1 MTSRITIPQTDLNVF
16 PLCLGGNVFGWS
28 ANKEQSFEVL
38 DAFVAAGGN
47 FIDTADVYSE
57 WVPGNSGGESET
69 ILGEWMAARG
79 NRASLVIAT
88 KVSMLS
94 TRSGLSASNILAAC
108 DDSLRRLQT
117 DYIDLYYAHKDDPS
131 VPLEETLGAFDQ
143 LIKAGKVRYIGASQ
157 HSGARL
163 TEALAVSEANGYAKY
178 SVLQN
183 EYNLME
189 RSAFEADS
197 AGVLKANGM
206 QALPFFSL
214 ARGFLSGKYQPG
226 VEIDSVRAG
235 GVEGYKT
242 ERGWVIVAAISKIAE
257 DRKVSP
263 SAVSLAWLR
272 VQSTV
277 AAPIAS
283 ARTLEQVAEIMQV
296 LELSPEEFALLSS
309 L

>member
-57 WVPGNSGGESET
+57 WVPGNFGGESET

-94 TRSGLSASNILAAC
+94 TRPGLSASNILAAC
-108 DDSLRRLQT
+108 EDSLRRLQT

-163 TEALAVSEANGYAKY
+163 TEALAVSKANGYAKY

-189 RSAFEADS
+189 RTAFEADS
-197 AGVLKANGM
+197 AGVLIANGM
-206 QALPFFSL
+206 QALPFFAL

-242 ERGWVIVAAISKIAE
+242 EHGWAIVAAITKIAS

-263 SAVSLAWLR
+263 AAVSLAWLR
-272 VQSTV
+272 AQSTV

-283 ARTLEQVAEIMQV
+283 ARTLDQLAEIMQV
-296 LELSPEEFALLSS
+296 VKLSPQELALLSS

>member
-94 TRSGLSASNILAAC
+94 TRPGLSASNILAAC

-242 ERGWVIVAAISKIAE
+242 ERGWAIVAAISKIAE

-272 VQSTV
+272 AQSTV

-283 ARTLEQVAEIMQV
+283 ARNLKQVAEIMQV

>member
-94 TRSGLSASNILAAC
+94 TRPGLSASNILAAC

-242 ERGWVIVAAISKIAE
+242 ERGWAIVAAISKIAE

-272 VQSTV
+272 AQSTV

>member
-1 MTSRITIPQTDLNVF
+1 MTPRITIPQTDLNVF

-94 TRSGLSASNILAAC
+94 TRPGLSASNILAAC

-131 VPLEETLGAFDQ
+131 VSLEETLGAFDQ

-197 AGVLKANGM
+197 APALKTNGM

-242 ERGWVIVAAISKIAE
+242 ERGWAIVAAISKIAE

-272 VQSTV
+272 AQSTV

>member
-1 MTSRITIPQTDLNVF
+1 MTPRITIPQTDLNVF

-94 TRSGLSASNILAAC
+94 TRQGLSASNILAAC

-143 LIKAGKVRYIGASQ
+143 LIKAGKVRFIGASQ

-242 ERGWVIVAAISKIAE
+242 ERGWAIVAAISKIAE

-272 VQSTV
+272 AQSTV

-296 LELSPEEFALLSS
+296 VELGSEELARLSS

>member
-94 TRSGLSASNILAAC
+94 TRPGLSASNILAAC

-143 LIKAGKVRYIGASQ
+143 LIKAGKVRFIGASQ

-242 ERGWVIVAAISKIAE
+242 ERGWAIVAAISKIAE

-272 VQSTV
+272 AQSTV

>member
-94 TRSGLSASNILAAC
+94 TRPGLSASNILAAC

-242 ERGWVIVAAISKIAE
+242 ERGWAIVAAISKIAE

>member
-1 MTSRITIPQTDLNVF
+1 MTSRITIPQTDLHVF
-16 PLCLGGNVFGWS
+16 PLCLGGNVFGWT
-28 ANKEQSFEVL
+28 ADQEQSFEVL
-38 DAFVAAGGN
+38 DAFVAKGGN

-57 WVPGNSGGESET
+57 WAPGNSGGESET
-69 ILGEWMAARG
+69 ILGKWMAARG
-79 NRASLVIAT
+79 NRAEMIIAT

-94 TRSGLSASNILAAC
+94 SRPGLSANNILAAV
-108 DDSLRRLQT
+108 DESLSRLQT

-131 VPLEETLGAFDQ
+131 VPLEETLGAFDL

-163 TEALAVSEANGYAKY
+163 AQALSVSEARGLAKY

-189 RSAFEADS
+189 RSVFEADS
-197 AGVLKANGM
+197 APALKANRM

-226 VEIDSVRAG
+226 VDIDSVRAS

-242 ERGWVIVAAISKIAE
+242 ERGWAIVAAITKIAA
-257 DRKVSP
+257 DHAVSP

-272 VQSTV
+272 SQPSV

-283 ARTLEQVAEIMQV
+283 ARTVEQLAEIMQV
-296 LELSPEEFALLSS
+296 VELSSAELELLGS

>member
-94 TRSGLSASNILAAC
+94 TRPGLSASNILAAC

-143 LIKAGKVRYIGASQ
+143 LIKAGKVRFIGASQ

-206 QALPFFSL
+206 QGLPFFSL

-242 ERGWVIVAAISKIAE
+242 ERGWAIVAAISKIAE

-272 VQSTV
+272 AQSTV

>member
-94 TRSGLSASNILAAC
+94 TRPGLSASNILAAC

-143 LIKAGKVRYIGASQ
+143 LIKAGKVRFIGASQ

-242 ERGWVIVAAISKIAE
+242 ERGWAIVAAISKIAE

>member
-94 TRSGLSASNILAAC
+94 TRPGLSASNILAAC

-143 LIKAGKVRYIGASQ
+143 LIKAGKVRFIGASQ

-163 TEALAVSEANGYAKY
+163 TEALAVSEANCYAKY

-242 ERGWVIVAAISKIAE
+242 ERGWAIVAAISKIAE

-272 VQSTV
+272 AQSTV

>member
-143 LIKAGKVRYIGASQ
+143 LIKAGKVRFIGASQ

-242 ERGWVIVAAISKIAE
+242 ERGWAIVAAISKIAE

-296 LELSPEEFALLSS
+296 LELSPEELALLSS

>member
-1 MTSRITIPQTDLNVF
+1 MTSRITIPQTDLTVF
-16 PLCLGGNVFGWS
+16 PLCLGGNVFGWT
-28 ANKEQSFEVL
+28 ANQEQSFEVL

-57 WVPGNSGGESET
+57 WAPENSGGESET
-69 ILGEWMAARG
+69 ILGKWMAARG
-79 NRASLVIAT
+79 NRADLVIAT

-94 TRSGLSASNILAAC
+94 TRPGLSAGNILAAV
-108 DDSLRRLQT
+108 DESLARLQT

-131 VPLEETLGAFDQ
+131 VPLEETLGAFYQ

-163 TEALAVSEANGYAKY
+163 AEALSVSDANGFAKY

-189 RSAFEADS
+189 RSQFESDS
-197 AGVLKANGM
+197 APVLAANGM

-226 VEIDSVRAG
+226 VEIESVRAG

-242 ERGWVIVAAISKIAE
+242 DRGWAIVAAISQIAA
-257 DRKVSP
+257 DHSVSP

-272 VQSTV
+272 AQPTV

-283 ARTLEQVAEIMQV
+283 ARTVEQLAEFMQV
-296 LELSPEEFALLSS
+296 VELSPAEIELLSS